1 MINILFP
8 MVGKSQFFNTEEYI
22 FPKPLIEI
30 NGEPMIEIAIEN
42 YKKIKLSKNFIFIV
56 SSEHCSKYHLD
67 DILYLLTDRK
77 CIVIKL
83 ANETAGAACSALM
96 AVDYINNKEEL
107 IIANSDQ
114 IIDDE
119 IETIINS
126 FRLKKVDAGVV
137 CFDSVHPRWSF
148 VRLDKNNKIIEAA
161 EKKPLSKNAIAG
173 FYYFKEGKLFVEA
186 AMKSILK
193 ARHVNGIYY
202 VAPVLNELVLEN
214 KNLEI
219 YKIMNDKYHTFYSP
233 QKISE
238 YENRNIN
245 RWKD

>member
-8 MVGKSQFFNTEEYI
+8 MMGSSLFFNTEEYI

-30 NGEPMIEIAIEN
+30 KGKPMIESAIEN
-42 YKKIKLSKNFIFIV
+42 YQKIKLSKNFIFVV
-56 SSEHCSKYHLD
+56 SSEHCSKYHFD
-67 DILYLLTDRK
+67 DILYLLTDHK
-77 CIVIKL
+77 CIVIRL
-83 ANETAGAACSALM
+83 ARETAGAACSALM
-96 AVDYINNKEEL
+96 AIDYINNKEEL
-107 IIANSDQ
+107 IIANNDQ
-114 IIDDE
+114 IIDDD

-126 FRLKKVDAGVV
+126 FRLKKTAAGVV

-148 VRLDKNNKIIEAA
+148 VRLDENNKIIEAA

-173 FYYFKEGKLFVEA
+173 FYYFKEGRIFVEA

-193 ARHVNGIYY
+193 SRQVNGAYY
-202 VAPVLNELVLEN
+202 VAPVFNELVLEN

-219 YKIMNDKYHTFYSP
+219 YKITNDKYHTFYSP
-233 QKISE
+233 QKIGE

-245 RWKD
+245 RGKE